1 MEARRQNRQAPC
13 NQSRRDLRS
22 FDVELKKDGELVQVD
37 NHSEGGTH
45 VLGGTTDA
53 ELNVTYN
60 YSGHFFREFHSGLG
74 LRWLNGKK
82 AVDCVSR
89 LESAVKALGVE
100 RDSDYWADTPGNAGY
115 ALSILLDW
123 AKQHPDAVFEVS

>member
-1 MEARRQNRQAPC
+1 M
-13 NQSRRDLRS
+13 S
-22 FDVELKKDGELVQVD
+22 FDVTLQKDGNPVQIP

-45 VLGGTTDA
+45 VFGGTTDA

-60 YSGHFFREFHSGLG
+60 YSGHYFRELHDEKG

-82 AVDCVSR
+82 AVDCTR
-89 LESAVKALGVE
+89 KLEKTVEALGVE

-123 AKQHPDAVFEVS
+123 ARQHPEAVFEVS